1 VEDSIRKELLAYMV
15 KNQMLHSH
23 FAEIAGI
30 NAGTLSRLLKGEHP
44 ISMAQLVAITAGM
57 RLPEDH
63 FFEDYI
69 EECFSFSV
77 SMRRIRPF
85 LLRCAELERLDCVQQ
100 IVDHVLEEL
109 SYVPVLF
116 EMAEELYITNR
127 LLAARILYRG
137 VSEAEKFQHSERL
150 ALCQYRMF
158 LIDLEQQEDLEEN
171 LRAATRFELYVN
183 RLDEADQLDALKQLM
198 HVFGMVHK
206 WSKVDALAEEMC
218 RIASIQ
224 YDLAWRQAE
233 RMVTG
238 QKPPERPIY
247 YYILYAYLARAKA
260 SEECRDYKRALSFVE
275 LYGNGNKWVHEKD
288 KQSEQIL
295 AQFSEWAVANTYLYR
310 VLSGDVDV
318 IDAYADYIASQED
331 EIFIAVRQIVHAANL
346 YGVNVDHILER
357 FKAYIPYQSENLAY
371 GEYKPAIL
379 KESYAQFLSDL
390 AIYRFNQNKD
400 TTLALNLV
408 LQGLESSIAIN
419 SSKNIISL
427 TSRLLL
433 SLMKQQN
440 SDIK

>member
-1 VEDSIRKELLAYMV
+1 M
-15 KNQMLHSH
+15 
-23 FAEIAGI
+23 G
-30 NAGTLSRLLKGEHP
+30 
-44 ISMAQLVAITAGM
+44 
-57 RLPEDH
+57 LPEDH

-100 IVDHVLEEL
+100 IVEHVLEEL

-116 EMAEELYITNR
+116 EIAEELYITNR
-127 LLAARILYRG
+127 LLAARILYTG

-158 LIDLEQQEDLEEN
+158 LIDLEEQEDLEEN
-171 LRAATRFELYVN
+171 LRAATQFELYVN

-206 WSKVDALAEEMC
+206 WSKVDALAEEMG

-224 YDLAWRQAE
+224 YDLAWRQTE
-233 RMVTG
+233 RLGTR
-238 QKPPERPIY
+238 QKPPERPLY
-247 YYILYAYLARAKA
+247 YYILYAYLARATA

-275 LYGNGNKWVHEKD
+275 LYANGGKWVKEKD
-288 KQSEQIL
+288 KEAEQIL
-295 AQFSEWAVANTYLYR
+295 TQFAEWAVANTYLYR
-310 VLSGDVDV
+310 VMSGEIDV
-318 IDAYADYIASQED
+318 IDEYADYIASQED
-331 EIFIAVRQIVHAANL
+331 EIFVAVRHIVQAANL

-357 FKAYIPYQSENLAY
+357 FKAYIPYQSEKVEF

-379 KESYAQFLSDL
+379 KESYVQFLSDL
-390 AIYRFNQNKD
+390 AIYRFNQSKD

-408 LQGLESSIAIN
+408 LKGLESSININ
-419 SSKNIISL
+419 SSKSIISL
-427 TSRLLL
+427 TSGLLL
-433 SLMKQQN
+433 SLMKQ
-440 SDIK
+440 